1 MKFLYILVSND
12 SDIFYEQTLVSVVSL
27 RHHNPDAFISL
38 LVDDGTDANLTGF
51 RESLKKQVNEYKVIT
66 YAKEVSN
73 KVRSRLLKTS
83 MRNLIEGDFL
93 YIDGDTAIVDSLED
107 SFGDDCDVGAVAD
120 LHARENDKYHTKHK
134 LINER
139 IKKLNFALSLRNL
152 YFNGGII
159 YAKDNA
165 KAKEFFDKW
174 HQLYLYCVEKGIDV
188 DQLSLN
194 ESNRVLGF
202 PIKELPGE
210 WNCQVREAY
219 NHLYRV
225 KTIYPLLCRA
235 KIIHFFGSGIDG
247 KSEPHPLMKN
257 EFFEK
262 IKREKKIGDDALQ
275 IIYNAKT
282 AFYGEP
288 QKLDPKKRFPLFFI
302 YRQFPRLCRAAISA
316 KNYISRNK

>member
-1 MKFLYILVSND
+1 MKFLYVLVSD
-12 SDIFYEQTLVSVVSL
+12 VKDIFYEQTLVSVVSL
-27 RHHNPDAFISL
+27 RHYNPGAFISL
-38 LVDDGTDANLTGF
+38 LVDDGTDANLTDF
-51 RESLKKQVNEYKVIT
+51 RGELRKLVDEYKVVNF
-66 YAKEVSN
+66 AKEISN
-73 KVRSRLLKTS
+73 KVRSRLLKTN
-83 MRNLIEGDFL
+83 MRNRIEGDFL
-93 YIDGDTAIVDSLED
+93 YIDGDTAIVDTLDAPFSEC
-107 SFGDDCDVGAVAD
+107 CDVGAVAD

-134 LINER
+134 LINAR

-152 YFNGGII
+152 YFNGGLIF
-159 YAKDNA
+159 AKDSP

-174 HQLYLYCVEKGIDV
+174 YELYLHCVENGIDV

-194 ESNRVLGF
+194 EANRVLGF
-202 PIKELPGE
+202 PLKELPGE

-262 IKREKKIGDDALQ
+262 IKKEEKISDDALR

-282 AFYGEP
+282 AFYGAP
-288 QKLDPKKRFPLFFI
+288 RKLNPETRFPFFFV
-302 YRQFPRLCRAAISA
+302 YRQFPRFCRAVMSL
-316 KNYISRNK
+316 KNYISGNK